1 MNTKK
6 RIFAL
11 IIMMLLSVFSFTAC
25 ASEGDKNAAQ
35 LVSQQIEQIGNLTL
49 DKANT
54 IYDVQKAYANLTET
68 QKKLVKNYEV
78 LNDYITELEEIIIE
92 EEIKNDPTN
101 SIKREEMIG
110 IWQEDDSSDVHRGYF
125 YFSKEDYIYY
135 IASKSQATQTD
146 FTGDYI
152 LATSFSLEEY
162 NRETK
167 MKDGSF
173 FCIPIN
179 RDINFAVSKVA
190 GGEMTLDVSDSTCGG
205 TYHKTGEKIDIL
217 PKQCLHS
224 DCSKLAV
231 TTGDSRYCDV
241 HSNKCGE
248 CSCYIDEDAMF
259 CLNCIV
265 KALREIN

>member
-6 RIFAL
+6 RIFVL
-11 IIMMLLSVFSFTAC
+11 ISMMMLSVFLFTAC
-25 ASEGDKNAAQ
+25 ASKDDKNTAQ
-35 LVSQQIEQIGNLTL
+35 IVSQQIEQIGNVTL
-49 DKANT
+49 DKANI
-54 IYDVQKAYANLTET
+54 IYDIQKTYSNLTKT

-78 LNDYITELEEIIIE
+78 LNDYITELEGLIIE

-101 SIKREEMIG
+101 SIKKDEMIG
-110 IWQEDDSSDVHRGYF
+110 IWQEDDLSDVHRGYF
-125 YFSKEDYIYY
+125 YFTKEGYIYY
-135 IASKSQATQTD
+135 IASKSKATQAD
-146 FTGDYI
+146 FTSDYI

-173 FCIPIN
+173 FCIPAN
-179 RDINFAVSKVA
+179 RDINFAVSKVTS
-190 GGEMTLDVSDSTCGG
+190 GEMTLDVSDSTCGG
-205 TYHKTGEKIDIL
+205 TYHKTGEKIDIS

-224 DCSKLAV
+224 GCGNLAV

-248 CSCYIDEDAMF
+248 CGYYIDEDAMF